1 MTNWLIL
8 SSGVLA
14 AVTAVIHVV
23 AGGKDVARP
32 LLQSSMDDVVKL
44 TLYACWHIVS
54 VSLVLSSLALLASG
68 VGLVNAPSLVAFVS
82 TLWLLFGVVF
92 VVVTLGVARPRGLLR
107 LPQWILLLPVGFL
120 GLWGLA

>member
-32 LLQSSMDDVVKL
+32 LLKSSMDDVVKL

>member
-32 LLQSSMDDVVKL
+32 LLKSSMDDVVKL

-68 VGLVNAPSLVAFVS
+68 VGLVNAPSLVAFIS